1 VRVIIAEDS
10 GLLREVLAHA
20 LEDHGA
26 DIVAAVATPDEL
38 RRAAEETPADVYV
51 VDVRLPPTF
60 TDEGIRAAI
69 GLRRRDPDAKV
80 LVLSQYVEERFARE
94 LLADRADGL
103 GYLLK
108 DRVADVREFVDAVR
122 RVQAGGTALDPE
134 VVRQLLVRRP
144 TDALTPRERDVLQLM
159 AEGRSNAGIA
169 RALVVTEGAVEKHI
183 GNIFQ
188 NLRLPPGDETH
199 RRVLAV
205 LTVSDTVT
213 KQ

>member
-1 VRVIIAEDS
+1 VRVILAEDS
-10 GLLREVLAHA
+10 GLLREVLARA
-20 LEDHGA
+20 LADHGA
-26 DIVAAVATPDEL
+26 EIVAAVATPEEL
-38 RRAAEETPADVYV
+38 HAAAGREPADVYV

-60 TDEGIRAAI
+60 TDEGIRAALE
-69 GLRRRDPDAKV
+69 LRRRDPEAKV
-80 LVLSQYVEERFARE
+80 LVLSQYVEERYARE

-108 DRVADVREFVDAVR
+108 DRVADVREFVDAVD
-122 RVQAGGTALDPE
+122 RVAAGGTALDPE

-144 TDALTPRERDVLQLM
+144 VDALTPRERDVLQLM

-183 GNIFQ
+183 RNIFGT
-188 NLRLPPGDETH
+188 LRLPPTDETH

-205 LTVSDTVT
+205 LAWMRSP
-213 KQ
+213 

>member
-1 VRVIIAEDS
+1 VRVILAEDS
-10 GLLREVLAHA
+10 GLLREVLARA
-20 LEDHGA
+20 LADHGA
-26 DIVAAVATPDEL
+26 EIVAAVATPVEL
-38 RRAAEETPADVYV
+38 HRAAASDGADVFV

-60 TDEGIRAAI
+60 TDEGIQAALE
-69 GLRRRDPDAKV
+69 LRRRDPEAKV

-94 LLADRADGL
+94 LLAERADGL

-108 DRVADVREFVDAVR
+108 DRVADVREFVEAVN
-122 RVQAGGTALDPE
+122 RVAAGGTALDPE

-144 TDALTPRERDVLQLM
+144 TDELTPRERDVLQLM

-183 GNIFQ
+183 RNIFAT
-188 NLRLPPGDETH
+188 LRLLPGDETH

-205 LTVSDTVT
+205 LAWLRSP
-213 KQ
+213 